1 MPDTVARVLGMGAIT
16 GLRSTAGPAVLSR
29 SIADGRVEGL
39 EGTPFAVLGSPGVS
53 TALRLMEIGE
63 MVVDKLPVT
72 PSRTSPPPLLGR
84 MASGGLVGAALFA
97 SENRRAAA
105 GGVLGAAAALVS
117 AYAGERLRL
126 RAAEKLGVPDPVV
139 AFFEDGLVL
148 LAGARLLR

>member
-1 MPDTVARVLGMGAIT
+1 
-16 GLRSTAGPAVLSR
+16 
-29 SIADGRVEGL
+29 
-39 EGTPFAVLGSPGVS
+39 
-53 TALRLMEIGE
+53 MEIGE

-105 GGVLGAAAALVS
+105 GGVLGAAAALAS

-126 RAAEKLGVPDPVV
+126 RAAEKLGLPDPVV